1 MAAVPFDMKACCE
14 MRSVAPGALAA
25 MFAKMSASLLISPP
39 SQRRNGMVGHAW
51 SVVVVLDVVGV
62 MVVDDG
68 VVDRFP
74 ALDPA
79 RRVG

>member
-1 MAAVPFDMKACCE
+1 
-14 MRSVAPGALAA
+14 
-25 MFAKMSASLLISPP
+25 
-39 SQRRNGMVGHAW
+39 MVGHAW